1 MLKLLTTYK
10 KKEMLKIEPQTRLGL
25 QFVANEN
32 ENEDREKES
41 CLRIFGFENL
51 QIYPSLVSHV
61 YNT

>member
-1 MLKLLTTYK
+1 
-10 KKEMLKIEPQTRLGL
+10 MLKIEPQTRLGL

-41 CLRIFGFENL
+41 CLRIFRFENL
-51 QIYPSLVSHV
+51 QIYPSLVSYV